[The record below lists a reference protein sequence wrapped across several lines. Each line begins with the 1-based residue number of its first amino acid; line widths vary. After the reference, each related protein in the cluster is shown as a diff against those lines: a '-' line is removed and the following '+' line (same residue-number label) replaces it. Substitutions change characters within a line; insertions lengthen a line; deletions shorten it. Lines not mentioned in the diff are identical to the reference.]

1 MKTWARK
8 SLVVQIAAAL
18 SAANGFGIGVGAAF
32 AQTPPAAKSTALEEI
47 VVTAQRRAENKQ
59 EIPLSVT
66 AITADE
72 LANRNI
78 TDISQMEGVSPGFTF
93 GRSGSDARPAMRG
106 VRTENVAVNGDTT
119 IGFFVDGVYKSRSQ
133 QALSGFVD
141 IARVEIQRGPQGT
154 LYGRNTFGGNI
165 SIITNEPIFGQFQSS
180 ASLLFGAFKK
190 TRVEGV
196 LNIPASDTVA
206 VRLAGAYD
214 KADGYVKNSF
224 NSAADLFDQDLK
236 YGRLSVRFKPNSQF
250 DATFRT
256 EVADQGGNG
265 GSAFGYKQGGTFLD
279 RASCLQ
285 LFNSSL
291 LILNVRGGNRDA
303 VNDCTR
309 TVGAGAGTGANA
321 IGAGVDLGIPI
332 HAAGNA
338 YRIDT
343 NYQSFQKLTDKSS
356 SLDMVYKFDA
366 FTLKSITGAADFKVE
381 RTADSD
387 MSASQVFIDY
397 QLTKAKT
404 FSQELQILSG
414 DKGPLGYVAGY
425 YYFKDKLRG
434 TLNSVQQPRIIRSE
448 ALAAPLTLAQISG
461 AFFDDP
467 VAETESNAIYA
478 QFSWKLSDQ
487 LTLTLGGRRTEDKK
501 DFKFANT
508 NSIAPRNASGLRDA
522 TLINFDTP
530 GPPDSAFGTAGT
542 SNCVPA
548 RGPGFYCDPADP
560 SILLGATYDQKK
572 FSKSTGRVAVDY
584 KVAKQQLL
592 YASYS
597 TGFRSG
603 GFNSG
608 QAIEAARTFLPEEV
622 KAFEVGSKNRFLDN
636 TLQVNIAAFNN
647 QYTNLQEQ
655 RQVPIGLV
663 TISTIFNAAKARANG
678 VEVELD
684 WRATDRLTLNA
695 GLSLL
700 DAKYTNFPD
709 VALPFGT
716 SILVTDPTS
725 TAATVVNGI
734 TIAPAGQ
741 RRIFAPGY
749 SCTVIPGTGGAG
761 QPAAAFGCDLSGK
774 RVPYS
779 PKYQGSVSSAYEFDL
794 PNGGR
799 LLPMAVVTFSSG
811 YFGQPTNAEI
821 EKQGAYAKADLKLN
835 WEVNR
840 LWNVLFFVDNVTDK
854 QTINRFVWGGGG
866 ALQISAAPPR
876 TWGLRLTYKTF

>member
-1 MKTWARK
+1 MNTWARK
-8 SLVVQIAAAL
+8 TLVVQIAAAL
-18 SAANGFGIGVGAAF
+18 GAANGVGIGVAI

-72 LANRNI
+72 LSNRNI
-78 TDISQMEGVSPGFTF
+78 TDLSQMEGVSPGFTF

-190 TRVEGV
+190 ARVEGV

-206 VRLAGAYD
+206 IRLAGAYD

-224 NSAADLFDQDLK
+224 NPAADLFDQDLK

-285 LFNSSL
+285 LFNSSVL
-291 LILNVRGGNRDA
+291 TLNVRGGNRDA

-356 SLDMVYKFDA
+356 SLDMAYKFDA
-366 FTLKSITGAADFKVE
+366 FTFKSITGTADFKVE

-425 YYFKDKLRG
+425 YYFAETAQVLRVLMVLG
-434 TLNSVQQPRIIRSE
+434 GL
-448 ALAAPLTLAQISG
+448 LAAAGVAWLSAPG
-461 AFFDDP
+461 KEFFAFALLLLMSLICFIDT
-467 VAETESNAIYA
+467 AH
-478 QFSWKLSDQ
+478 
-487 LTLTLGGRRTEDKK
+487 
-501 DFKFANT
+501 
-508 NSIAPRNASGLRDA
+508 NASALRW
-522 TLINFDTP
+522 THLSYRQT
-530 GPPDSAFGTAGT
+530 TANK
-542 SNCVPA
+542 SLFPIAVPKFHFHFCKD
-548 RGPGFYCDPADP
+548 GFHLC
-560 SILLGATYDQKK
+560 
-572 FSKSTGRVAVDY
+572 RVHFH
-584 KVAKQQLL
+584 LR
-592 YASYS
+592 
-597 TGFRSG
+597 RS
-603 GFNSG
+603 
-608 QAIEAARTFLPEEV
+608 R
-622 KAFEVGSKNRFLDN
+622 
-636 TLQVNIAAFNN
+636 
-647 QYTNLQEQ
+647 
-655 RQVPIGLV
+655 
-663 TISTIFNAAKARANG
+663 
-678 VEVELD
+678 
-684 WRATDRLTLNA
+684 
-695 GLSLL
+695 
-700 DAKYTNFPD
+700 
-709 VALPFGT
+709 
-716 SILVTDPTS
+716 
-725 TAATVVNGI
+725 
-734 TIAPAGQ
+734 
-741 RRIFAPGY
+741 
-749 SCTVIPGTGGAG
+749 
-761 QPAAAFGCDLSGK
+761 
-774 RVPYS
+774 
-779 PKYQGSVSSAYEFDL
+779 
-794 PNGGR
+794 
-799 LLPMAVVTFSSG
+799 
-811 YFGQPTNAEI
+811 
-821 EKQGAYAKADLKLN
+821 
-835 WEVNR
+835 
-840 LWNVLFFVDNVTDK
+840 
-854 QTINRFVWGGGG
+854 
-866 ALQISAAPPR
+866 
-876 TWGLRLTYKTF
+876 